1 MGYLFTYM
9 SDFVFVHSQDN
20 NRRVGETL
28 LNNSFGVGGYVA
40 FAIKCSL
47 IEKGGVVVAHAMI

>member
-1 MGYLFTYM
+1 M
-9 SDFVFVHSQDN
+9 SGFVFVHSQDN